1 MVIIKR
7 NVKSYFYIHVHA
19 SEIQWL
25 SVLLVFVGL
34 SGIFYTFVYFFTE
47 NWIEHT
53 NQNSTTFG
61 VNS

>member
-1 MVIIKR
+1 MYMQ
-7 NVKSYFYIHVHA
+7 VKYIDWVF
-19 SEIQWL
+19 
-25 SVLLVFVGL
+25 LLVFVGL
-34 SGIFYTFVYFFTE
+34 SGFFYTFVYFFTE